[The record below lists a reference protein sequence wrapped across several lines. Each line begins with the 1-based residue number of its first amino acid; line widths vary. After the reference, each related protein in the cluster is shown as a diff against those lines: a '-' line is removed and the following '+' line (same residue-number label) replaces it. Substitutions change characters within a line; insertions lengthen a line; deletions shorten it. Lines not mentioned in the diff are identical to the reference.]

1 MGDYKLTN
9 KTVLEL
15 FIEKFEEIKRKYKK
29 SNKYMLC
36 LSYEDVG
43 NLIQMVEMLDKQIKQ
58 KDVTKRY
65 ENMIEAFECDFNL
78 PFNYNDFTMF
88 DDLKRLIQN
97 KNERLVKD
105 IKLLQEFSFGIRYGN
120 LKIID
125 DGTNWRG

>member
-1 MGDYKLTN
+1 
-9 KTVLEL
+9 
-15 FIEKFEEIKRKYKK
+15 
-29 SNKYMLC
+29 MLC

-97 KNERLVKD
+97 KNERLIKD
-105 IKLLQEFSFGIRYGN
+105 IELLQELSFGIRYGN

-125 DGTNWRG
+125 EGTNWRG